1 MLMEE
6 WLCVSLLDK
15 CVNAFEHD
23 VKMTLVA
30 MEVPNL
36 ILNADGNKFLHFGP
50 SFEKCREIKNQLLL
64 CCLDLIFLHL
74 QRVRFVQK

>member
-1 MLMEE
+1 MEE

-36 ILNADGNKFLHFGP
+36 ILNADGVSTLSVN
-50 SFEKCREIKNQLLL
+50 R
-64 CCLDLIFLHL
+64 LIDWEQILTFWT
-74 QRVRFVQK
+74 